1 VQRFDLFDLYQTNGT
16 TLSNQL
22 VTTMADDFILTLDSD
37 SEPET
42 SSRPSSSKRT
52 SNKSNSKPA
61 PSNKNVNG
69 TGKKEEENEEFAL
82 DDEFALDFSGLDGA
96 RTALRETL
104 GDGVDFWEEG
114 DEVKGGKLVRTTLFL
129 VLFCVI
135 RDVITSSIVC
145 YELEAGLTNTVCC
158 ILYGAMWMIL
168 VATLERRR
176 YHRT

>member
-1 VQRFDLFDLYQTNGT
+1 LSFPPTITHSNSIDQLDPFFVQRLDLFDLYQINAT
-16 TLSNQL
+16 TLGNQL
-22 VTTMADDFILTLDSD
+22 ITNMADDFILTLDSD

-52 SNKSNSKPA
+52 PNKSNSKPA

-69 TGKKEEENEEFAL
+69 TSKKEEENEEFAL

-114 DEVKGGKLVRTTLFL
+114 DEVKGGKLVRTTL
-129 VLFCVI
+129 VI
-135 RDVITSSIVC
+135 VFFSV
-145 YELEAGLTNTVCC
+145 
-158 ILYGAMWMIL
+158 
-168 VATLERRR
+168 
-176 YHRT
+176 

>member
-1 VQRFDLFDLYQTNGT
+1 MQRFDLFDLYQTNGT
-16 TLSNQL
+16 TSSNQL

-52 SNKSNSKPA
+52 SNKSNLKPA
-61 PSNKNVNG
+61 PSNKNANG
-69 TGKKEEENEEFAL
+69 NSTGKKEEENEEFAL

-114 DEVKGGKLVRTTLFL
+114 DEVKGGKLVRTPLFL
-129 VLFCVI
+129 VFSV
-135 RDVITSSIVC
+135 
-145 YELEAGLTNTVCC
+145 
-158 ILYGAMWMIL
+158 
-168 VATLERRR
+168 
-176 YHRT
+176 

>member
-1 VQRFDLFDLYQTNGT
+1 
-16 TLSNQL
+16 
-22 VTTMADDFILTLDSD
+22 MADDFILTLDSD

-52 SNKSNSKPA
+52 ATNKSNSKSA

-69 TGKKEEENEEFAL
+69 TGKKEEDNEEFAL

-114 DEVKGGKLVRTTLFL
+114 DEVKGGKLVRTTLVL
-129 VLFCVI
+129 VLFSV
-135 RDVITSSIVC
+135 
-145 YELEAGLTNTVCC
+145 
-158 ILYGAMWMIL
+158 
-168 VATLERRR
+168 
-176 YHRT
+176 